1 MKSTRIAVLFAM
13 GLALSAARAADDRHT
28 VVPGESIGVIKLGMN
43 VKQVHDAMAAWGTK
57 PLITGKLGGPG
68 AWLDKQAGCAIEG
81 YQTDS
86 LGHERWGNV
95 MKVFYVNN
103 TVAQISTQSVA
114 YMTKKGA
121 TTRHTSSEFCSAHPS
136 LHPIAVRESWGGTI
150 RPYDSE
156 TQGLA
161 VTYSVIQN
169 GTEVRNAQEI
179 IVHKRGVPV
188 MLESARHEGNVAE
201 PALTEQKK
209 AIDEGATS
217 R

>member
-1 MKSTRIAVLFAM
+1 MAVIAL
-13 GLALSAARAADDRHT
+13 LLPAARAVDDRHAIH
-28 VVPGESIGVIKLGMN
+28 PGEGIGVINLGMT
-43 VKQVHDAMAAWGTK
+43 VKQVHDAMTAWGSE
-57 PLITGKLGGPG
+57 PLIKGKLGGPG

-86 LGHERWGNV
+86 LGQGRWGNV
-95 MKVFYVNN
+95 MKVFYVKD
-103 TVAQISTQSVA
+103 TVAQISVQSVA
-114 YMTKKGA
+114 YMTNKGA
-121 TTRHTSSEFCSAHPS
+121 TTRHTSAEFCAAHPS
-136 LHPIAVRESWGGTI
+136 LHPIQVRTSWGGLI
-150 RPYDSE
+150 RPYDSS

-179 IVHKRGVPV
+179 MVHNRGVPV
-188 MLESARHEGNVAE
+188 MLESPRHVGNIAE

-209 AIDEGATS
+209 AIDEGTAG